1 MEQGRPARAPRR
13 SEPHQARERDRHGE
27 HSDHRTD
34 RERDE
39 VGDLGHAGRRGCDE
53 QHQER
58 GAPRETMQ
66 QAEPQRAARIYL
78 RMLVFVRR
86 PLCVAM
92 EMKVRAAGMR
102 VHVEMPPSPCVSQDH
117 GPSEPDEEQRH
128 QQVGHGPEP
137 VGKTQP
143 EQDDRAHH
151 DADARG
157 VAQRP
162 GEAQATSVEQAAL
175 ARRERRDRGEVVRLE
190 RVTEAQQQAEA
201 REGEKVG
208 GGAHGGSES
217 TVTILPCASAR
228 LELAFPMLLQ
238 PFSSMSH
245 RMRHMELTTP
255 GVATLRRDPDQRAL
269 GDAETADAALAA
281 SGDGRA
287 FERLYRA
294 HVARVHSLVRR
305 MIGPDHADD
314 IAQDVFVRAWT
325 KLPTFRGEAAFGTWL
340 HRLAVNVILA
350 RRTTLSTERG
360 RYHDSADIL
369 DGVSGRPAAPELSMD
384 FEEAIGRLPDGARQV
399 FVLHDIEGYRH
410 EEIAD
415 MLGIVA
421 GTSKSQLHH
430 ARMAL
435 RKHLER

>member
-1 MEQGRPARAPRR
+1 M
-13 SEPHQARERDRHGE
+13 
-27 HSDHRTD
+27 
-34 RERDE
+34 
-39 VGDLGHAGRRGCDE
+39 
-53 QHQER
+53 
-58 GAPRETMQ
+58 
-66 QAEPQRAARIYL
+66 
-78 RMLVFVRR
+78 
-86 PLCVAM
+86 
-92 EMKVRAAGMR
+92 
-102 VHVEMPPSPCVSQDH
+102 HVQMPPSPRVAPDH
-117 GPSEPDEEQRH
+117 RAAEPDQQQRD
-128 QQVGHGPEP
+128 QKVRGGPEP
-137 VGKTQP
+137 IREAQP
-143 EQDDRAHH
+143 EEHDRARHH
-151 DADARG
+151 ADARG

-162 GEAQATSVEQAAL
+162 GEAQATGVEQSAL
-175 ARRERRDRGEVVRLE
+175 ASRERRDRGEVIGLE
-190 RVTEAQQQAEA
+190 RVTETQEQAEA
-201 REGEKVG
+201 RQGEQVG
-208 GGAHGGSES
+208 GGAHGGRES
-217 TVTILPCASAR
+217 SLFSLPVLHCASVR
-228 LELAFPMLLQ
+228 LALAFPMRLQ

-269 GDAETADAALAA
+269 GDAESADAALAA

-325 KLPTFRGEAAFGTWL
+325 KLATFRGEAAFGTWL

-350 RRTTLSTERG
+350 RRTTLGTERG
-360 RYHDSADIL
+360 RYDDSAGIL
-369 DGVSGRPAAPELSMD
+369 DDVAGRPAAPELSMD
-384 FEEAIGRLPDGARQV
+384 FEEAIGQLPDGARRV

-410 EEIAD
+410 DEIAD

-435 RKHLER
+435 RRHLER